1 MVKTRF
7 NIRLYWAVALMA
19 LAVSN
24 ASAQAGNTSLDVTI
38 RGVVPNLC
46 GIKSSM
52 STTGSSSVAVELPV
66 GASTSL
72 GALSA
77 PGEIS
82 LGVNVS
88 CNSKFEVSL
97 QSRNGGLQ
105 HTDPLAPRTGAFTT
119 QVPYRIGWKV
129 GLDDGGSAGVSG
141 CDSKVLRYVSGCSAT
156 SAYSAMNKELTARMA
171 WDGAPAS
178 APPLAGDFKDVM
190 TIRLTA
196 TGW

>member
-1 MVKTRF
+1 
-7 NIRLYWAVALMA
+7 MA
-19 LAVSN
+19 SAVSN
-24 ASAQAGNTSLDVTI
+24 ANAQAGNTSLDVTV

-46 GIKSSM
+46 AIKSST
-52 STTGSSSVAVELPV
+52 STTPSSSVTVELPI
-66 GASTSL
+66 GANTSL

-82 LGVNVS
+82 VGVKLS

-97 QSRNGGLQ
+97 QSQNGGLQ
-105 HTDPLAPRTGAFTT
+105 HEAPSTTRNGTFTT
-119 QVPYRIGWKV
+119 KVPYRIGWEV

-141 CDSKVLRYVSGCSAT
+141 CNSSALRDVSGCSAT

-171 WDGAPAS
+171 WDGAKAS
-178 APPLAGDFKDVM
+178 APLLAGDFKDVM

>member
-1 MVKTRF
+1 
-7 NIRLYWAVALMA
+7 MA
-19 LAVSN
+19 SAVSN
-24 ASAQAGNTSLDVTI
+24 ASAQAGNTSLDVTV

-46 GIKSSM
+46 GIKSAT
-52 STTGSSSVAVELPV
+52 STTGSSSVTVELPV

-77 PGEIS
+77 SGEIS
-82 LGVNVS
+82 VGFKLS

-97 QSRNGGLQ
+97 QSQNGGLQ

-141 CDSKVLRYVSGCSAT
+141 CDSKVLRDVSGCSAT
-156 SAYSAMNKELTARMA
+156 SAYSAMNKELTASMA
-171 WDGAPAS
+171 WDGAKAS
-178 APPLAGDFKDVM
+178 APLLAGDFKDVM

>member
-1 MVKTRF
+1 MKTRF
-7 NIRLYWAVALMA
+7 NIRLFWTVALIA
-19 LAVSN
+19 SAVSN
-24 ASAQAGNTSLDVTI
+24 ASAQAGNTSLDVTV

-46 GIKSSM
+46 AIKSSA
-52 STTGSSSVAVELPV
+52 STTGSSSVSVDLPV
-66 GASTSL
+66 GANTSL
-72 GALSA
+72 GALTA

-82 LGVNVS
+82 LGVKLS

-97 QSRNGGLQ
+97 QSQYGGLQ
-105 HTDPLAPRTGAFTT
+105 HTAPSTVRNGAFTT

-141 CDSKVLRYVSGCSAT
+141 CDSQVLRDVSGCSAT
-156 SAYSAMNKELTARMA
+156 SAYSAMNKELTASMA
-171 WDGAPAS
+171 WDGAKAS
-178 APPLAGDFKDVM
+178 APLLAGNFKDVM

>member
-1 MVKTRF
+1 LFWT
-7 NIRLYWAVALMA
+7 VALMA
-19 LAVSN
+19 SAVSN
-24 ASAQAGNTSLDVTI
+24 AGALAGNASLDVTV

-46 GIKSSM
+46 AIKSST
-52 STTGSSSVAVELPV
+52 STTGSSSVSVDLPDR
-66 GASTSL
+66 ANTSL

-77 PGEIS
+77 AGEIS
-82 LGVNVS
+82 VGFNLY

-97 QSRNGGLQ
+97 QSQNGGLQ
-105 HTDPLAPRTGAFTT
+105 HTDPLVARTGAFTT
-119 QVPYRIGWKV
+119 KVPYRIGWEV

-141 CDSKVLRYVSGCSAT
+141 CNSSALRHASGCSAT
-156 SAYSAMNKELTARMA
+156 SAYSAMNKELTASMA

>member
-1 MVKTRF
+1 
-7 NIRLYWAVALMA
+7 MA
-19 LAVSN
+19 SAVSN
-24 ASAQAGNTSLDVTI
+24 TSAQAGNTSLDVTV

-46 GIKSSM
+46 GIKSST
-52 STTGSSSVAVELPV
+52 STLGSSSVSVELPV
-66 GASTSL
+66 GANTSL

-77 PGEIS
+77 SGEIS
-82 LGVNVS
+82 VGVKLS

-97 QSRNGGLQ
+97 QSQYGGLQ

-119 QVPYRIGWKV
+119 QVPYRIGWEV

-141 CDSKVLRYVSGCSAT
+141 CNSSALREVSGCSAT

-178 APPLAGDFKDVM
+178 SPLLAGDFKDVM

>member
-1 MVKTRF
+1 
-7 NIRLYWAVALMA
+7 MA

-24 ASAQAGNTSLDVTI
+24 ASAQAGNTSLDVTV

-46 GIKSSM
+46 GIKSST
-52 STTGSSSVAVELPV
+52 STLGSSSVSVELPV
-66 GASTSL
+66 GANTSL

-77 PGEIS
+77 SGEIS
-82 LGVNVS
+82 VGVKLS

-97 QSRNGGLQ
+97 QSQYGGLQ
-105 HTDPLAPRTGAFTT
+105 HTDPLASRTGAFTT
-119 QVPYRIGWKV
+119 QVPYRIGWEV

-141 CDSKVLRYVSGCSAT
+141 CSSSALRKVSGCSAT

-178 APPLAGDFKDVM
+178 SPPLAGNFKDVM

>member
-1 MVKTRF
+1 LFWT
-7 NIRLYWAVALMA
+7 VALMA
-19 LAVSN
+19 SAVSN
-24 ASAQAGNTSLDVTI
+24 TSAQAGNTSLDVTV

-46 GIKSSM
+46 GIKSST
-52 STTGSSSVAVELPV
+52 STLGSSSVSVELPV
-66 GASTSL
+66 GANTSL

-77 PGEIS
+77 SGEIS
-82 LGVNVS
+82 VGVKLS

-97 QSRNGGLQ
+97 QSQYGGLQ
-105 HTDPLAPRTGAFTT
+105 HTDPLTSHNGAFTT
-119 QVPYRIGWKV
+119 QVPYRIGWEV

-141 CDSKVLRYVSGCSAT
+141 CNSSALREVSGCSAT

-178 APPLAGDFKDVM
+178 SPLLAGDFKDVM